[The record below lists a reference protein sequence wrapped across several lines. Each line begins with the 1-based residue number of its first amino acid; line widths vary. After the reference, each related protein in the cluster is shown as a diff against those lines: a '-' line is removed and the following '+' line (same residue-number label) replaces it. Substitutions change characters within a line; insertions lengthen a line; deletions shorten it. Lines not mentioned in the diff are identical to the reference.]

1 MYTRFCSSV
10 LFPLHERAKG
20 HGSVALRRELER
32 SQWWSREQIE
42 AAQSGTTR
50 KRISRRNLGTVAVE
64 VPPLSEQEQIPKQFA
79 YKILKKLQKSDLV
92 SIQRGAEG
100 GCHLQTGLDQITLF
114 RLMQAMDEDS
124 AVSSCMK
131 PGYEC
136 QWCKS
141 HNDAVCRAHI
151 HLTAIQQ
158 KLNEELDAYP
168 LQEILFGP

>member
-1 MYTRFCSSV
+1 MIITKETDY
-10 LFPLHERAKG
+10 
-20 HGSVALRRELER
+20 ALRILRALAGGK
-32 SQWWSREQIE
+32 QLTT
-42 AAQSGTTR
+42 AQ
-50 KRISRRNLGTVAVE
+50 
-64 VPPLSEQEQIPKQFA
+64 LSEQEQIPKQFA

-114 RLMQAMDEDS
+114 HLMQAMDEDS

-131 PGYEC
+131 QGYEC
-136 QWCKS
+136 QWCKA